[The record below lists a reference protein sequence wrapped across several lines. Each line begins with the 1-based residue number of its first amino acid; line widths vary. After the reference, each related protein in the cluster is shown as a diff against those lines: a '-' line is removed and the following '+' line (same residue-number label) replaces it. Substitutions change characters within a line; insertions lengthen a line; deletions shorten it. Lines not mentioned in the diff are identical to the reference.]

1 MTYPTVLILDI
12 RYSDPNFVGFIP
24 TFLDLDDPRPAK
36 EQFQERYAF
45 GGGWRPQSGFTNRDG
60 TPVLHFKGDPPFKPI
75 AVMRLREEMIF
86 VYLHGYVSIFQ
97 PDGSFE
103 ACRMD

>member
-1 MTYPTVLILDI
+1 MTYPTVIILDL
-12 RYSDPNFVGFIP
+12 RYTDPGYVGFIP
-24 TFLDLDDPRPAK
+24 TFLDLDDPRPAR
-36 EQFQERYAF
+36 EQFQERYDY
-45 GGGWRPQSGFTNRDG
+45 GGWRPQSGFTNRDG
-60 TPVLHFKGDPPFKPI
+60 TPVLRYPGDPPLEPI

-97 PDGSFE
+97 EDGSFE